1 MVSAFPKFRC
11 QLCAVLDV
19 VAEHGVQFRR
29 CLLVEDE
36 SVRLVVV
43 TEAAA
48 VQVGGADGA
57 EQVVDHHYFRMV
69 ESSVVHI
76 NCCPPFHQ
84 LMQLVKC
91 GIRRERDVGGGRN
104 HNCYVHSPVDC
115 PVERFLIEEVGTK

>member
-1 MVSAFPKFRC
+1 MQNYKNGVNKLANQPTNFFHGERFFQKFRC

-48 VQVGGADGA
+48 VQVGGA
-57 EQVVDHHYFRMV
+57 ERCRTSRR
-69 ESSVVHI
+69 SSL
-76 NCCPPFHQ
+76 F
-84 LMQLVKC
+84 
-91 GIRRERDVGGGRN
+91 
-104 HNCYVHSPVDC
+104 
-115 PVERFLIEEVGTK
+115 